1 MSSILVY
8 RLSDYLV
15 QQSWQIA
22 VLILLVALLNQALR
36 NKSAHIRSM
45 LWGVVLAKCLIPPMF
60 SISVAVLPAKAIEQ
74 LVAQKGE
81 SSLLLMTD
89 EVHAHSPTEVSSS
102 LAPSLTRMDRLQSY
116 AQQHLMILIWAT
128 VGALFY
134 GVVLIRA
141 MRIRSWLCD
150 NRQPVPT
157 QTQNDL
163 EIVSKQLGW
172 SESPQAWLI
181 TKASQPFIWGWCKG
195 TVYLPQT
202 FIELNHT
209 EYRHAILAHELSHIQ
224 RRDPG
229 VNLLQ
234 IIAQGLFWFH
244 PLVWWANS
252 QMRQEREKCCDEK
265 TLAHLGITVQEYCQ
279 ALVDTLARASQGQA
293 PLGSLAISGPVKHV
307 ESRIKTMMH
316 AKRRFAKGP
325 SHLAVMVTVVLA
337 ILVVPVAIGL
347 TEKTS
352 EASPAQMLSTAI
364 EFYRDKLG
372 SAEKLNRLGRLM
384 LIFTNDQEEPLE
396 HFNQLKGH
404 GPEELVS
411 WARKNVVLNREL
423 LGKHNPG
430 MAPDPSQIVAYDQ
443 DLLKYGKGTN
453 VLYLDSDMGFV
464 DSEHLDELSSFM
476 REDFVFIEACYY
488 KIPAESNDIQ
498 AVTTESN
505 GLLVPNGGLVLQF
518 LTNEAIDRIHESLK
532 SRLMNSQFA
541 VAVDRKEVSMALTT
555 HEYFWLDK
563 SKKTKEIAHIE
574 LGYKINIT
582 PEIISE
588 TNEVMLNIEIEI
600 SERPDLEIPEG
611 DLPFV
616 TRRTAANVMT
626 LEAGHGIII
635 SFPSVLGWSHHFTV
649 KARHL
654 TKIESLHSGSA
665 LKGK

>member
-1 MSSILVY
+1 MSSNLAD
-8 RLSDYLV
+8 RLREYLM

-22 VLILLVALLNQALR
+22 LLILLVALLNQALR
-36 NKSAHIRSM
+36 NKSAHLRSM
-45 LWGVVLAKCLIPPMF
+45 LWLIVLAKCLVPPMF
-60 SISVAVLPAKAIEQ
+60 SLPLAVLPTKAVEQ
-74 LVAQKGE
+74 WVVQTSE
-81 SSLLLMTD
+81 SSFSILAH
-89 EVHAHSPTEVSSS
+89 EVHAKPPAETSPSIASS
-102 LAPSLTRMDRLQSY
+102 LMRVERLQRYVQRHS
-116 AQQHLMILIWAT
+116 MILLWAL
-128 VGALFY
+128 VVAAFY
-134 GVVLIRA
+134 GIVLIRA
-141 MRIRSWLCD
+141 LRIRSRLYRD
-150 NRQPVPT
+150 RQLAPPQV
-157 QTQNDL
+157 QDEL
-163 EIVSKQLGW
+163 ESISKRMGRSQC
-172 SESPQAWLI
+172 PQAWLI
-181 TKASQPFIWGWCKG
+181 GDAHQPFVWGWFRG
-195 TVYLPQT
+195 TVYLPQD
-202 FIELNHT
+202 FIERDSA
-209 EYRHAILAHELSHIQ
+209 ESRQAILAHELSHLH

-229 VNLLQ
+229 LNLIQL
-234 IIAQGLFWFH
+234 IAQGLFWFH

-265 TLAHLGITVQEYCQ
+265 TLAHLGITVQDYCQ

-347 TEKTS
+347 TEKRS
-352 EASPAQMLSTAI
+352 EASQAQGSFTAI
-364 EFYRDKLG
+364 EFYRDKLA
-372 SAEKLNRLGRLM
+372 SAEKFNRLGRLM
-384 LIFTNDQEEPLE
+384 LIFTNDQEEPLA

-411 WARKNVVLNREL
+411 WARKNVVLNREW

-453 VLYLDSDMGFV
+453 VLYLDSHMGFV

-518 LTNEAIDRIHESLK
+518 LTNEAIDRIHESLN
-532 SRLMNSQFA
+532 SRLVGSPVV
-541 VAVDRKEVSMALTT
+541 VAVDGKEASMAVITE
-555 HEYFWLDK
+555 EYFMLGK
-563 SKKTKEIAHIE
+563 SGTETELTEIQF
-574 LGYKINIT
+574 T
-582 PEIISE
+582 PKIISE
-588 TNEVMLNIEIEI
+588 TNEVILNIEIEI

-611 DLPFV
+611 DLPVV

-626 LEAGHGIII
+626 LEAGHGVFV
-635 SFPSVLGWSHHFTV
+635 SFPSMVGWSH
-649 KARHL
+649 
-654 TKIESLHSGSA
+654 GNA